1 MNDTQTAKLRTK
13 LATLSSA
20 VRDAAEADYGAAGA
34 VIATCEQALKR
45 IVKRAATLSGEYET
59 VEIVQSRGPVIECQA
74 VLLAENTY
82 EDHSGREPVT
92 IGMEIYQTKGGALL
106 AVRSVDFED
115 DDRRSIVRACVA
127 PPAEDP
133 RDMWFAV
140 MDLFE
145 WDDRA
150 RSMARKLGWSLKLDV
165 D

>member
-1 MNDTQTAKLRTK
+1 MNDTQKARLSKKLED
-13 LATLSSA
+13 LHDAA
-20 VRDAAEADYGAAGA
+20 FNAAEADYGAAGA
-34 VIATCEQALKR
+34 VIASCEQALKR

-74 VLLAENTY
+74 VLLAQSEH

-106 AVRSVDFED
+106 AVRSVDFYD
-115 DDRRSIVRACVA
+115 GDRRSLIRACVA
-127 PPAEDP
+127 QPAEDP